1 MLYRRTN
8 LGASSHLACYKRLVN
23 HSAGADSLTF
33 SKSRRLTR
41 TAEFLRVKNDGGAHR
56 GALLIL
62 GVLQADDA
70 GPFRA
75 GFVTSKR
82 IGNAVVRNRVRR
94 RIREAVRQHQQAV
107 RGGLWI
113 VLIARPGA
121 AKASYQQLE
130 HEWLRLAKRASILAP

>member
-8 LGASSHLACYKRLVN
+8 LRASDRAACYNRLVN
-23 HSAGADSLTF
+23 SSAGADSLTF
-33 SKSRRLTR
+33 SKARRLTR
-41 TAEFLRVKNDGGAHR
+41 SAEFVRVKNDGGAHR

-62 GVLQADDA
+62 GVLQAADA
-70 GPFRA
+70 AAFRA

-82 IGNAVVRNRVRR
+82 IGSAVVRNRVRR
-94 RIREAVRQHQQAV
+94 RMREAVRQHQHAV

-113 VLIARPGA
+113 VLIARPDA